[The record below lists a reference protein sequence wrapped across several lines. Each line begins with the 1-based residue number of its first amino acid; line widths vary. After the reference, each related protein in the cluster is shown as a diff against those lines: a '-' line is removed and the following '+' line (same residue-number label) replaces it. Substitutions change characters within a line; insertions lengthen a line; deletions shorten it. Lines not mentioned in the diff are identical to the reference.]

1 MPTVYYSHC
10 SGGIL
15 SYLIPTPYDFN
26 VVTDL
31 PKHPCLSLT
40 TSCVQTLSSRHGRYC
55 IVMTKDL
62 EYTPQLHREFVAYKG
77 RVLSKD
83 PNEGFSHVIAK
94 LEKALSN
101 EAFED
106 DGVVK

>member
-1 MPTVYYSHC
+1 
-10 SGGIL
+10 
-15 SYLIPTPYDFN
+15 
-26 VVTDL
+26 
-31 PKHPCLSLT
+31 
-40 TSCVQTLSSRHGRYC
+40 
-55 IVMTKDL
+55 MTKDL